1 MCKAINLLNGKIENV
16 PKGRINI
23 ISKMHR
29 HHYTTLR
36 RFFSTLVLP
45 IILCAAAPGQGEQ
58 QPAEAKWVTISS
70 PAEFARIK
78 TKTAGNWILQDGVI
92 SLMPRSG
99 EEGWKRFGSYLWLA
113 DDYGDFECEFEY
125 QHEAGGNSGFYF
137 RVADPKNPVKTGV
150 ELQLLDC
157 HTKPQLGW
165 HDLGGLIKQT
175 KEGHQNPLAKA
186 TKPAGKW
193 NTVSVRLK
201 NKHVK
206 ITINGITVQDRPH
219 DPELAGSGKIGF
231 QDHGLPFHIRKLRI
245 SNLSSKL
252 RPSKRL

>member
-1 MCKAINLLNGKIENV
+1 
-16 PKGRINI
+16 
-23 ISKMHR
+23 MHR

-45 IILCAAAPGQGEQ
+45 LTLCAAASGQGEQ

-92 SLMPRSG
+92 SLIPRPG
-99 EEGWKRFGSYLWLA
+99 EEGWKRFGSYLWLT

-125 QHEAGGNSGFYF
+125 KHEAGGNSGFYF
-137 RVADPKNPVKTGV
+137 RVTDPKNPVKTGV

-157 HTKPQLGW
+157 HQKPQLGW
-165 HDLGGLIKQT
+165 HDLGGLIKFT
-175 KEGHQNPLAKA
+175 KEGHQNPLKKA
-186 TKPAGKW
+186 TKPAGEW

-201 NKHVK
+201 NKQLK
-206 ITINGITVQDRPH
+206 ITISGITVQDRPH
-219 DPELAGSGKIGF
+219 DPELAGAGKIGF
-231 QDHGLPFHIRKLRI
+231 QDHGLPFHIRNFKIRSVGAI
-245 SNLSSKL
+245 E
-252 RPSKRL
+252 